1 MTELIDLR
9 SDTVTRPSAGM
20 RAAIAK
26 ADVGDDVFGDDPT
39 VLLLQEKVAAL
50 FGKEAAIFV
59 PTGTMANQ
67 ISIGSHLGAGD
78 ELICD
83 SHSHVVDYEGAGVGA
98 LWGAQCAQIE
108 SASGRGIF
116 SVAELK
122 KRLRAPGHHDDPMA
136 PRQKLVIVENTH
148 NRGGGAVWPID
159 QLEAVFAAARAANM
173 TGHLDGARIW
183 NAHIQSGV
191 PLARMAAAAD
201 TISVCLSKGLGA
213 PAGSLV
219 VTSTSRIPILKRLRK
234 RLGGGMRQAG
244 ILAAAGIY
252 ALDHNLE
259 RLAEDHANARFLA
272 ERLDELPGFS
282 TNPQSVATNMVFA
295 QIDRPGGAKA
305 LAEAA
310 KKEGV
315 LFAATAANTVRM
327 VTHLDVTRAQLE
339 MAVARIAR
347 AAAGL

>member
-1 MTELIDLR
+1 MNELIDLR

-26 ADVGDDVFGDDPT
+26 AEVGDDVFGDDPT
-39 VLLLQEKVAAL
+39 VLALQEKVAAL

-59 PTGTMANQ
+59 PSGTMANQ
-67 ISIGSHLGAGD
+67 IAIGSHLSQGD

-83 SHSHVVDYEGAGVGA
+83 SHSHVVDYEGGGVGA
-98 LWGAQCAQIE
+98 LWGAQCAQIQ
-108 SASGRGIF
+108 SASGKGIF
-116 SVAELK
+116 SVEELQ
-122 KRLRAPGHHDDPMA
+122 KRARVPGHHDDPMA

-148 NRGGGAVWPID
+148 NRGGGAVWPIE
-159 QLEAVFAAARAANM
+159 QLEAVFAAARAFNM

-219 VTSTSRIPILKRLRK
+219 VTSASRIPILRRLRK

-252 ALDHNLE
+252 ALDNNLQ

-272 ERLDELPGFS
+272 QRLEAIAGIS
-282 TNPQSVATNMVFA
+282 TDPNSVATNMVFA

-310 KKEGV
+310 KQEGV

-339 MAVARIAR
+339 SAVARIAR
-347 AAAGL
+347 AAAAL